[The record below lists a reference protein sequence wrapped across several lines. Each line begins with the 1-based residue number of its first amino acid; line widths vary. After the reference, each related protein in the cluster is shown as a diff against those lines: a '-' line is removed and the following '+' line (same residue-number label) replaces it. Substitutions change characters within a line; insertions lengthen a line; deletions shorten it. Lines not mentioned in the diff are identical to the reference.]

1 MQTYE
6 LCSDMIDIAIDISCI
21 YGMKEDEGGIAY
33 DVNSH
38 AIVRLNNG
46 MVLYL
51 HEVNKYLALVA
62 LVHGKNFSKHGLCF
76 IFIFISIFLYIYVSS
91 FDEDK
96 SSMVFN
102 FSPIFH
108 SFFFFFFFSGLI
120 EYNVGCFKKAMAEI
134 FNISSR
140 T

>member
-1 MQTYE
+1 MTSCRIEKAFLIDVVSKIYIATDNAPVDMQTYE

-62 LVHGKNFSKHGLCF
+62 LIHGKNFSKHGFFCFCFVFVLFFFVFCF
-76 IFIFISIFLYIYVSS
+76 IFGQ
-91 FDEDK
+91 K
-96 SSMVFN
+96 
-102 FSPIFH
+102 
-108 SFFFFFFFSGLI
+108 
-120 EYNVGCFKKAMAEI
+120 
-134 FNISSR
+134 NISHFSFR
-140 T
+140 FN